1 MMIICSAN
9 AKMLFLPHTPLNQAS
24 RRPPGEVL
32 GTNTKTAST
41 ATTVRRTASRNG
53 SGMSRSTYRT
63 HAFVKRFIGS
73 PGRHGWSVT
82 ARDAA
87 GGCYPR
93 RGRPNRPGPPCRARR
108 GTRRARPESGRGAGQ
123 EHGEQVGRSAR
134 QGQLA
139 PVPLGAPAD
148 GERVL
153 GEQRV
158 QSGAVHP
165 ASDDEAARGRHQ
177 PPPGEEAAGLALPL
191 EVRDVVGTQRVD
203 LREG

>member
-32 GTNTKTAST
+32 GTNAKTAIT

-73 PGRHGWSVT
+73 PGRQGWSVT

-87 GGCYPR
+87 GAYYPAR
-93 RGRPNRPGPPCRARR
+93 VAPTHRIHRAAPVRPAGGPAGVTPGGRAR
-108 GTRRARPESGRGAGQ
+108 
-123 EHGEQVGRSAR
+123 
-134 QGQLA
+134 
-139 PVPLGAPAD
+139 
-148 GERVL
+148 
-153 GEQRV
+153 
-158 QSGAVHP
+158 
-165 ASDDEAARGRHQ
+165 AA
-177 PPPGEEAAGLALPL
+177 
-191 EVRDVVGTQRVD
+191 
-203 LREG
+203 